1 MTAYTDLKN
10 IFYKNSIISDIN
22 NILQWDLS
30 TIMPENSRAN
40 RVKQISFL
48 NNLKQEL
55 FSSSKIYKLFSSVD
69 EEKLS
74 LNEKLNFREMKKE
87 FIYYTALPKKLI
99 EKKTNLSLS
108 CEGLWRKA
116 KQKKNLN

>member
-30 TIMPENSRAN
+30 TIMPENSRGN

-55 FSSSKIYKLFSSVD
+55 FSSSKICKLFSSVD

-99 EKKTNLSLS
+99 EKKINLSLS

-116 KQKKNLN
+116 KQKKILN

>member
-30 TIMPENSRAN
+30 TIMPENSREN

-55 FSSSKIYKLFSSVD
+55 FSSSKICKLFSSVD

-99 EKKTNLSLS
+99 EKKNKFIFIL
-108 CEGLWRKA
+108 
-116 KQKKNLN
+116 